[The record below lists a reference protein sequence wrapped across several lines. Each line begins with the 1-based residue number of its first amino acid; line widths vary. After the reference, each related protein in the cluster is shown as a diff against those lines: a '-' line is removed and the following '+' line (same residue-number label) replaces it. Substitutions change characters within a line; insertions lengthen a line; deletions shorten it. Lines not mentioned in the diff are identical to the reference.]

1 MIRLTL
7 ILLLIT
13 SIGTRVAT
21 AQPAASSE
29 ISGGDRVILND
40 RIPYE
45 VRDVEVDQ
53 KLGESIPTDVPMIN
67 SDGRRVVL
75 RDLIADG
82 KPLLLSLNYSNC
94 PMLCN
99 VQLNQLS
106 QSLQD
111 LGLQFE
117 DDFRMLSVSI
127 DPAETDKRLA
137 EMKQRYI
144 EQIPNQKQAAKG
156 WTFARASKPQI
167 TRLTEATGFSYRLD
181 PNTGD
186 YAHPAMLAF
195 ISPGGVITRY
205 NLGVAFPPDD
215 LKLAIVEAGQGNVG
229 GVVDQFVLWC
239 YSYDPEANSYVAA
252 SWKLMRLGGALTVVV
267 MLLCLLPYWVTREKK
282 PTGSAEGREP
292 PGYPGSDLVG
302 DGVS

>member
-1 MIRLTL
+1 MTRLFL
-7 ILLLIT
+7 VLLLVALV
-13 SIGTRVAT
+13 GTPAAL
-21 AQPAASSE
+21 AQPAASGA

-40 RIPYE
+40 RIPRE
-45 VRDVEVDQ
+45 MRDVEVDQ
-53 KLGESIPTDVPMIN
+53 KLGEPIPTDVPMIN
-67 SDGRRVVL
+67 SEGRKVVL
-75 RDLIADG
+75 RDLLANG

-106 QSLQD
+106 QSLQE
-111 LGLQFE
+111 LGLQFD

-127 DPAETDKRLA
+127 DPAETDQRLA

-144 EQIPNQKQAAKG
+144 EQIPNQKKAAEG
-156 WTFARASKPQI
+156 WTFARASQPQI
-167 TRLTEATGFSYRLD
+167 TRLAEATGFSYRLD

-195 ISPGGVITRY
+195 ISPDGVITRY
-205 NLGVAFPPDD
+205 NLGVAFPADD
-215 LKLAIVEAGQGNVG
+215 LKLAIVEAGRGNVG

-252 SWKLMRLGGALTVVV
+252 SWRLMRLGGALTVIV
-267 MLLCLLPYWVTREKK
+267 MLLCLLPYWVTRERK
-282 PTGSAEGREP
+282 PNQSNEHPTLQTIRQS
-292 PGYPGSDLVG
+292 
-302 DGVS
+302 